1 MIKFVMML
9 VLAMMLGACSDS
21 GNTTPTDTTTTTNTT
36 TTTTN
41 TTSNPLPQT
50 KQTFVIIQS
59 NIAQLAEVAT
69 VAIAEAGSQAPTALE
84 FAPNGIWLAVGHHA
98 GATLF
103 DLMGGTP
110 LSFAHT
116 AKVNDVAWNSFGFL
130 LATASDDKTVKVWD
144 TNTSEATLTF
154 TSPNNA
160 NFRHVAIS
168 NDDSL
173 IAAAEDFSNIYILS
187 AESGEISTTITLTGN
202 PTISDIAITADS
214 ASLVVASGDNI
225 VRVFDIATGEEV
237 RQFPVPLGVS
247 SFELASDD
255 KRLFISNFAS
265 GGLMVV
271 DITTGEQTL
280 SQTTQ
285 YIHPKVALS
294 ADGQL
299 LAGFWNVDG
308 AKLAFYDTFNLQPVG
323 TEITLPSGGIDK
335 IAYGSDGSMIATVGL
350 RAGVATLSIWRVNS

>member
-9 VLAMMLGACSDS
+9 VLAMTLGACSDS
-21 GNTTPTDTTTTTNTT
+21 GNTTPTDTNTTNTT
-36 TTTTN
+36 TSNSLPPTN
-41 TTSNPLPQT
+41 KAYP
-50 KQTFVIIQS
+50 VIIQS

-84 FAPNGIWLAVGHHA
+84 FAPNGIWLAVGHQA
-98 GATLF
+98 GVTVF
-103 DLMGGTP
+103 DLAGGA
-110 LSFAHT
+110 SRFFAHT
-116 AKVNDVAWNSFGFL
+116 AKVNDMAWNSFGFL

-144 TNTSEATLTF
+144 TDTSEATLTF

-214 ASLVVASGDNI
+214 ASLVVSSGDNV

-237 RQFPVPLGVS
+237 SQTPIPLGVS
-247 SFELASDD
+247 NFDLAADD
-255 KRLFISNFAS
+255 KRLFISNFVS
-265 GGLMVV
+265 GGLAVL
-271 DITTGEQTL
+271 DITAGEYSL
-280 SQTTQ
+280 
-285 YIHPKVALS
+285 I
-294 ADGQL
+294 
-299 LAGFWNVDG
+299 
-308 AKLAFYDTFNLQPVG
+308 
-323 TEITLPSGGIDK
+323 LP
-335 IAYGSDGSMIATVGL
+335 L
-350 RAGVATLSIWRVNS
+350 PF